1 MLMDE
6 TIILEKTAQELEE
19 MRRNEQNI
27 RQSNNNNKNFSNV
40 DDFVRFPRNCM
51 RLVQLIPGNHKC
63 MDCNTSN
70 PQWATVSYGALLCI
84 ECSGRHRHMGV
95 EVRSY

>member
-1 MLMDE
+1 MMDE
-6 TIILEKTAQELEE
+6 TIILEKAAHELEE
-19 MRRNEQNI
+19 MRHNEQKKI
-27 RQSNNNNKNFSNV
+27 CQQRKNNV
-40 DDFVRFPRNCM
+40 DEFVRFPRNCL

-70 PQWATVSYGALLCI
+70 PQWATISYGALLCI

-95 EVRSY
+95 EVRSS